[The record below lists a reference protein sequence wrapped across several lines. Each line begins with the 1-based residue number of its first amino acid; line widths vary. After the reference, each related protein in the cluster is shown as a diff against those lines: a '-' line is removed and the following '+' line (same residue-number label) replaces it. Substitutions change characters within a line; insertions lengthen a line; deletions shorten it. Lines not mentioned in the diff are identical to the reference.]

1 MSGQSIVSI
10 ILHDASA
17 DPIAAGAVLLL
28 EGMAEAGLVDP
39 LWTVDIGHGPDRAWT
54 VSHCD
59 PQGKTA
65 WDGLLNGIASGGV
78 ADIAQVIAVGT
89 AAMEQDDAVAVLAE
103 DVEETVAALKA
114 MQPHDARVIDTRI
127 VAPMSLERTTTM
139 VGLFS
144 SYADVNLLLLP
155 EDRASDDHFGAPIA
169 WDRPEDFKAHV
180 AAEVASH
187 AGLWKGIDATPLAAG
202 AAGVIGVGD
211 TKVTMARSYAR
222 LLIGPP
228 VPLEAALADIDQLPV
243 PSGREPSV
251 DPSRSVCVSA
261 ARLIDGTHGLHFKPP
276 ERYRPPVEMLS
287 TGSAV
292 RRLVSEV
299 GSYLRSVPH
308 QLRAGAFADLD
319 EVAAEAVGRTVGADA
334 VIGVARFDY
343 GPVEAGNG
351 VERIVRSV
359 DYELSRLR
367 AVRDASALGPEVWPH
382 VVASVL
388 AVADG
393 SSTSGGTLQAVNHGR
408 GAVVALLDHLSP
420 VIGDDPS
427 GIAAELQRYEAST
440 SHSLL
445 LDSDFED
452 ESDVEE
458 TDPDEDTDSA
468 EDTDSL
474 QDTEGEDATAES
486 DENSPSDSPIDPDVA
501 GNDTSTPGIAE
512 QSTDDEPPML
522 LGELVARLGQQ
533 ADIASRVLE
542 THVAELHAAKQ
553 RFADRSSGLGVLAWI
568 MGGLVALLVTIVA
581 VQLGLPQMVGVDDWS
596 GRTTTLVGVV
606 LAAVAL
612 VAAGATA
619 AAVGAFEAANDDR
632 LKLTAKMVVI
642 TAVGVLAFGASRDA
656 RVGEGSLL
664 GASRVSEIVFFLTV
678 IALLVTM
685 ARSESRLRT
694 PAGDAAARVTGSVTL
709 AYVALSVMGGLVRPS
724 GWYQSLDS
732 SVRLRLW
739 WMSFALI
746 LAAMAVVLGVIA
758 TRRVKERLRLRDEAA
773 KLRWR
778 AGAAIAVG
786 QQLSALRAAEQQ
798 MLGSA
803 TALARIFRRPFGNVA
818 KIPDE
823 RPDDPGRFCPA
834 NKVQIQRFDLDQRAR
849 EMLVARIRHQLADVG
864 WLVKQYE
871 AAVEAF
877 RPELAMLYGLDPDEE
892 SRARPELDPTSEAF
906 LGAPASLPRGV
917 RWDFVRMLYAGTL
930 DRALQAP
937 LGKLA
942 TDELLSGYID
952 RPGGRIDGSP
962 SSIAE
967 FAAPLATGVAPDL
980 PVSIFSKLDLPVA
993 GDEATRLK
1001 PTLWW
1006 PSNAVDLPR
1015 SHASGDVEVAH
1026 VHNAGSQGLIIPFV
1040 RTDWSVPLPLR
1051 SLPIAGV
1058 QTQVK
1063 PVDSPETSTPPIM

>member
-1 MSGQSIVSI
+1 VKGPSIVSI
-10 ILHDASA
+10 IVHDASA

-28 EGMAEAGLVDP
+28 EGMAEAGLIDP
-39 LWTVDIGHGPDRAWT
+39 LWTVDIGNGPDRDWT
-54 VSHCD
+54 VCHCD
-59 PQGKTA
+59 PQGKTS

-78 ADIAQVIAVGT
+78 AEIAQVLAVGT
-89 AAMEQDDAVAVLAE
+89 AAMDQDAAVDVLAA
-103 DVEETVAALKA
+103 DTAETVAALKA
-114 MQPHDARVIDTRI
+114 MQPHDARVVDARI
-127 VAPMSLERTTTM
+127 VAPMSLQETTTV

-180 AAEVASH
+180 AAELASH
-187 AGLWKGIDATPLAAG
+187 GGLWTGVDGTPLAAG

-251 DPSRSVCVSA
+251 DPSRAVCVSA
-261 ARLIDGTHGLHFKPP
+261 ARLIERTGGLSFKPP
-276 ERYRPPVEMLS
+276 EPYRPPVEALS

-299 GSYLRSVPH
+299 GVYLRSVPH

-319 EVAAEAVGRTVGADA
+319 EVAAEAVGRAVGSDA
-334 VIGVARFDY
+334 IIGVTRSDY
-343 GPVEAGNG
+343 GPVEAGHG
-351 VERIVRSV
+351 VERVVRSV

-367 AVRDASALGPEVWPH
+367 AVRDASPLGPEVWPH

-393 SSTSGGTLQAVNHGR
+393 SSTSSRTAQAANHGR

-420 VIGDDPS
+420 EVGDDPS
-427 GIAAELQRYEAST
+427 GVATELQRYEVST
-440 SHSLL
+440 RHRLL
-445 LDSDFED
+445 LDSDVED
-452 ESDVEE
+452 DSDDQEP
-458 TDPDEDTDSA
+458 DPDEDAEETDDDGVDEAS
-468 EDTDSL
+468 D
-474 QDTEGEDATAES
+474 ES
-486 DENSPSDSPIDPDVA
+486 DEGSSAAAPQDPDDEPTGVASPI
-501 GNDTSTPGIAE
+501 TAE
-512 QSTDDEPPML
+512 PPSEDEPPML
-522 LGELVARLGQQ
+522 LGEVVARLGQQ
-533 ADIASRVLE
+533 ANIASRVLD
-542 THVAELHAAKQ
+542 THVAELHAAKEK
-553 RFADRSSGLGVLAWI
+553 FADRSSGLGALAWI
-568 MGGLVALLVTIVA
+568 MGGLVALLVTVVA
-581 VQLGLPQMVGVDDWS
+581 VQLGLPQMIGVDEWS
-596 GRTTTLVGVV
+596 GRTTTLAGVA

-612 VAAGATA
+612 IAAGAAA
-619 AAVGAFEAANDDR
+619 AAVGAFDPTNDDR
-632 LKLTAKMVVI
+632 MKLTAKLVVI
-642 TAVGVLAFGASRDA
+642 TAAGVLAFGASRDT

-664 GASRVSEIVFFLTV
+664 GASRVSEIAFFITV

-694 PAGDAAARVTGSVTL
+694 PAGDAAARLTGSVTL
-709 AYVALSVMGGLVRPS
+709 AYVALSFMGGLVRPS
-724 GWYQSLDS
+724 GWYESLDS
-732 SVRLRLW
+732 SARRWLW
-739 WMSFALI
+739 LGSLALI
-746 LAAMAVVLGVIA
+746 VVAMLVVLGVIA

-773 KLRWR
+773 RLRWR
-778 AGAAIAVG
+778 ADAAIKVG
-786 QQLSALRAAEQQ
+786 QQMSALRAAEQQ
-798 MLGSA
+798 MLGST

-823 RPDDPGRFCPA
+823 RPDDPGRYCPA
-834 NKVQIQRFDLDQRAR
+834 NKVHIQRFDLDQRAR

-877 RPELAMLYGLDPDEE
+877 RPELAMLYGIDPDEE
-892 SRARPELDPTSEAF
+892 SRVRPELDPTSEVF
-906 LGAPASLPRGV
+906 FGSTGSVPRGM
-917 RWDFVRMLYAGTL
+917 RWDFVRLLYAGTL
-930 DRALQAP
+930 DPALQAP
-937 LGKLA
+937 LGELA

-980 PVSIFSKLDLPVA
+980 PVNLFSRLDLPVA
-993 GDEATRLK
+993 GDAATRLNT
-1001 PTLWW
+1001 TLWW
-1006 PSNAVDLPR
+1006 PRNAVDLPR
-1015 SHASGDVEVAH
+1015 SQGLGEVEVVH
-1026 VHNAGSQGLIIPFV
+1026 VHNAGSRGLIIPFI
-1040 RTDWSVPLPLR
+1040 RTDWSVPLPLK
-1051 SLPIAGV
+1051 SLPISGKDSR
-1058 QTQVK
+1058 TT
-1063 PVDSPETSTPPIM
+1063 PVGPTEMPTPPIM

>member
-1 MSGQSIVSI
+1 
-10 ILHDASA
+10 
-17 DPIAAGAVLLL
+17 
-28 EGMAEAGLVDP
+28 MAEAGLIDP
-39 LWTVDIGHGPDRAWT
+39 LWTVDIGNGPGRDWT
-54 VSHCD
+54 VCHCD
-59 PQGKTA
+59 SQGKTS

-78 ADIAQVIAVGT
+78 AEIAQVLAVGT
-89 AAMEQDDAVAVLAE
+89 AAMDQDAAVDVLAA
-103 DVEETVAALKA
+103 DVAETVAALKA
-114 MQPHDARVIDTRI
+114 MQPHDARVVDARI
-127 VAPMSLERTTTM
+127 VAPMSLQETTTV

-180 AAEVASH
+180 AAELASQG
-187 AGLWKGIDATPLAAG
+187 GLWTGVAGTPLAAG

-251 DPSRSVCVSA
+251 DPSRAVCVSA
-261 ARLIDGTHGLHFKPP
+261 ARLIERTGGLSFEPP
-276 ERYRPPVEMLS
+276 EPYRPPVEALS

-292 RRLVSEV
+292 RRLVSEAGV
-299 GSYLRSVPH
+299 YLRSVPH

-319 EVAAEAVGRTVGADA
+319 EVAAEAVGRAVGSDA
-334 VIGVARFDY
+334 IIGVIRSDY
-343 GPVEAGNG
+343 GPVDAGHG
-351 VERIVRSV
+351 VERVVRSV

-367 AVRDASALGPEVWPH
+367 AVRDASPLGPEVWPQ

-393 SSTSGGTLQAVNHGR
+393 SSTSSRTAQAANHGR

-420 VIGDDPS
+420 EVGDDPS
-427 GIAAELQRYEAST
+427 GVATELQRYEVST
-440 SHSLL
+440 RHRLL
-445 LDSDFED
+445 LDSDLEDETDGGEPAPDEDAGETVDDAVEDASD
-452 ESDVEE
+452 ESDEGSSSGSPRDADGQSAGAP
-458 TDPDEDTDSA
+458 TSTSA
-468 EDTDSL
+468 E
-474 QDTEGEDATAES
+474 QPNE
-486 DENSPSDSPIDPDVA
+486 
-501 GNDTSTPGIAE
+501 
-512 QSTDDEPPML
+512 DEPPML
-522 LGELVARLGQQ
+522 LGEVVARLGQQ
-533 ADIASRVLE
+533 ANIASRVLD
-542 THVAELHAAKQ
+542 THVRELHAAKEK
-553 RFADRSSGLGVLAWI
+553 FADRSSGLGALAWV
-568 MGGLVALLVTIVA
+568 MGGLVALLVTLVA
-581 VQLGLPQMVGVDDWS
+581 VQLGLPQLIGVDEWS
-596 GRTTTLVGVV
+596 GRTTTLIGVV

-612 VAAGATA
+612 IAAGAAA
-619 AAVGAFEAANDDR
+619 AAVGAFDPTNDDR
-632 LKLTAKMVVI
+632 LKLTAKLVVI
-642 TAVGVLAFGASRDA
+642 TAAGALAFGASRDT

-664 GASRVSEIVFFLTV
+664 GASRVSEIAFFITV

-694 PAGDAAARVTGSVTL
+694 PAGDAAARLTGSVTL
-709 AYVALSVMGGLVRPS
+709 AYVALSFMGGLARPS
-724 GWYQSLDS
+724 GWYESLDS

-739 WMSFALI
+739 WMSLV
-746 LAAMAVVLGVIA
+746 LVVVAMLLVLGLIA

-773 KLRWR
+773 RFRWR
-778 AGAAIAVG
+778 ADAAIKVG
-786 QQLSALRAAEQQ
+786 QQMSALRAAEQQ
-798 MLGSA
+798 MLGST

-823 RPDDPGRFCPA
+823 RPDDPGRYCPA

-877 RPELAMLYGLDPDEE
+877 RPELAMLYGIDPDEE
-892 SRARPELDPTSEAF
+892 SGVRPELDPTSDVFVGSA
-906 LGAPASLPRGV
+906 GSVPRGV
-917 RWDFVRMLYAGTL
+917 RWDFVRLLYAGTL
-930 DRALQAP
+930 DPALQAP
-937 LGKLA
+937 LGELA

-980 PVSIFSKLDLPVA
+980 PVNLFSRLDLPVA
-993 GDEATRLK
+993 GDAATRLNA
-1001 PTLWW
+1001 TLWW
-1006 PSNAVDLPR
+1006 PRNAVDVPR
-1015 SHASGDVEVAH
+1015 SHESGDVEVAH
-1026 VHNAGSQGLIIPFV
+1026 VYNAGSRGLIIPFI

-1051 SLPIAGV
+1051 SLPVVSTATRA
-1058 QTQVK
+1058 TQ
-1063 PVDSPETSTPPIM
+1063 PTETESQAPPIM